1 MNGEDTEKVR
11 INISDEFA
19 HKVLK
24 EAMMHNF
31 VNKEVADD
39 IVNAAGEVLAAAGS
53 TMTEET
59 IDAILA
65 DGTVKE
71 MRIRNNDIAGIEV
84 EAIVEGTKEKTV
96 IETLFD
102 RIIGRNLAEDIED
115 ENGNVIYH
123 INDYVTEDIANRICE
138 LRTKVKV
145 RSVLTCKAKYGVCR
159 KCYGRNLATGKNVDV
174 GEAVGT
180 ISAQSI
186 G

>member
-1 MNGEDTEKVR
+1 MLSR
-11 INISDEFA
+11 
-19 HKVLK
+19 
-24 EAMMHNF
+24 
-31 VNKEVADD
+31 
-39 IVNAAGEVLAAAGS
+39 
-53 TMTEET
+53 
-59 IDAILA
+59 
-65 DGTVKE
+65 
-71 MRIRNNDIAGIEV
+71 RRNNDIAGIEV
-84 EAIVEGTKEKTV
+84 EAIVEGKKEKTV

-186 G
+186 GEPGTEHRCPHSCSTRTVRTA